1 MSKIK
6 IKKASISDVQ
16 VLQIISLQTFSETF
30 AAVNTTE
37 NIKNYTQESF
47 NLEQLA
53 TELSNPNSQFFIAY
67 ADSEPI
73 GYLKINFGNAQT
85 EVQSDNALEI
95 HRIYVLQAFH
105 GKKVGQ
111 ILLDK
116 AIAIGQQSSTDYMWL
131 GVWEENRRALQF
143 YTKNGFLVFD
153 KHVFILGNEEQ
164 TDLLM
169 KLEINRN

>member
-30 AAVNTTE
+30 AAANTTE

-47 NLEQLA
+47 NLEQLT

-116 AIAIGQQSSTDYMWL
+116 AIAIGQQSSTDFMWL

-143 YTKNGFLVFD
+143 YFKNGFLVFD
-153 KHVFILGNEEQ
+153 KHVFILGIEEQ

>member
-30 AAVNTTE
+30 AAANTTE

-164 TDLLM
+164 MDLLM
-169 KLEINRN
+169 KLEVNRN